1 MRSRIRS
8 RSGIAYRKETKD
20 NDHIGLDPFC
30 LYLSFAGRGT
40 LFFGA
45 AVMGVWRFVFIINR
59 MHAAGIGDTLALFL
73 ILAGLAIGSGWN
85 LETAKLL
92 LLCVFL
98 WFSSPV
104 SSHFL
109 SQIEYFTNPELYDC
123 VEREESE
130 EDRKAERAE

>member
-1 MRSRIRS
+1 MITLGWIRFAFTCLLLA
-8 RSGIAYRKETKD
+8 G
-20 NDHIGLDPFC
+20 GLF
-30 LYLSFAGRGT
+30 
-40 LFFGA
+40 FFGA

-130 EDRKAERAE
+130 EDRKAESAE